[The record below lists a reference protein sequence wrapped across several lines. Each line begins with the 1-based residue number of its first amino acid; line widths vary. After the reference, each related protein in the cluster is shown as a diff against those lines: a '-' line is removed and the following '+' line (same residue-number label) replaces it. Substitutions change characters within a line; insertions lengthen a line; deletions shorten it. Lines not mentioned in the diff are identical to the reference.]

1 ARAEGRRPRV
11 LALAVVV
18 SGLRH
23 QPEDSAADSTARRWG
38 AWLNAADANRF
49 GEYVASS
56 YNLDWEWVH
65 IDKDQRM
72 TTAVV
77 DASHAFVDALGKSGK
92 KPKGKPGS

>member
-1 ARAEGRRPRV
+1 M
-11 LALAVVV
+11 LTIALEEAGVP
-18 SGLRH
+18 LL
-23 QPEDSAADSTARRWG
+23 PADSADDSTARRWG
-38 AWLNAADANRF
+38 AWRNAADANRF

-56 YNLDWEWVH
+56 YNLEWEWVH

-77 DASHAFVDALGKSGK
+77 NASHAFVDALGKSGK